1 MKLAQAGAFAFLT
14 LTSSVAWSIGDERPT
29 SSNPTYQEA
38 VRLIEVQRYGDA
50 MTLLKQVVKRSQGNA
65 DAYNYL
71 GYASRK
77 LGDLTAAFS
86 YYRLALQLDPNHLG
100 ANEYLGELYAEV
112 GDLQNAQAQL
122 VRVGE
127 ICRSSCHAF
136 TDLETAI
143 RRHQPGKAE
152 G

>member
-1 MKLAQAGAFAFLT
+1 MRLANAAAFAVLT
-14 LTSSVAWSIGDERPT
+14 LISSAAWSIGDDSAKSADP
-29 SSNPTYQEA
+29 NYQQA
-38 VRLIEVQRYGDA
+38 VRLIAAQRYDDA
-50 MTLLKQVVKRSQGNA
+50 RTLLKRVVSRSPGNA

-77 LGDLTAAFS
+77 LGDRAAAFS
-86 YYRLALQLDPNHLG
+86 YYRLALQLDPHHLG
-100 ANEYLGELYAEV
+100 ANQYLGELYAEI

-122 VRVGE
+122 ARVGE
-127 ICRSSCHAF
+127 ICRGSCHAF

-143 RRHQPGKAE
+143 RRHQPGKDE